1 MHSYVTG
8 ILTEEALFKKT
19 PQEIT
24 ALLYEACLT
33 NLEEAIDDIYNKDY
47 VIANKKLQKANDI
60 LHRLGAGLNYEAGI
74 IADQLDALY
83 NYMADKV
90 VEANYKKDTKLIE
103 EVIKALEPIALAW
116 NEALKKKT
124 IQTGLRNKAMAY
136 EKSVLMEDK

>member
-1 MHSYVTG
+1 MTG
-8 ILTEEALFKKT
+8 ILTEEALYKKS

-33 NLEEAIDDIYNKDY
+33 NLEESIDDINNKDY

-60 LHRLGAGLNYEAGI
+60 LQRLGAGLNYEAGI

-90 VEANYKKDTKLIE
+90 VEANYKKDTQLIE
-103 EVIKALEPIALAW
+103 EVIKAIEPIALAW
-116 NEALKKKT
+116 NEALKKKSA
-124 IQTGLRNKAMAY
+124 QTSNVMKNKTMAY

>member
-1 MHSYVTG
+1 MTG
-8 ILTEEALFKKT
+8 ILTEEALYKKS

-33 NLEEAIDDIYNKDY
+33 NLEESIDDINNKDY

-60 LHRLGAGLNYEAGI
+60 LQRLGAGLNYEAGI
-74 IADQLDALY
+74 IADQLDVLY

-90 VEANYKKDTKLIE
+90 VEANYKKDTLLIE
-103 EVIKALEPIALAW
+103 EVIKGMEPISIAW
-116 NEALKKKT
+116 NEALKKKPA
-124 IQTGLRNKAMAY
+124 QTANVLKNKAMAY

>member
-1 MHSYVTG
+1 MTG
-8 ILTEEALFKKT
+8 ILTEDALFKKS

-33 NLEEAIDDIYNKDY
+33 NLEEAIDDINNKDF
-47 VIANKKLQKANDI
+47 VVANKKLQKANDI

-90 VEANYKKDTKLIE
+90 IEANYKKDTKLIE
-103 EVIKALEPIALAW
+103 EVIKALEPIVITW
-116 NEALKKKT
+116 NEAMKNKPSSSST
-124 IQTGLRNKAMAY
+124 VVRQKAMAY
-136 EKSVLMEDK
+136 EKSILMEDN

>member
-1 MHSYVTG
+1 MTS
-8 ILTEEALFKKT
+8 IITEDALFKKT

-33 NLEEAIDDIYNKDY
+33 NLEESIDDINNKDY

-90 VEANYKKDTKLIE
+90 VEANYNKDTEIIE

-116 NEALKKKT
+116 NEALKKKPS
-124 IQTGLRNKAMAY
+124 QGSGGLRNKALAY
-136 EKSVLMEDK
+136 EKSVLMENN